1 MDHDIIVIGAGAAGL
16 IAAGRAA
23 GEGASVLLVERN
35 KQSGRKLLITGKG
48 RCNITNTAPRSEH
61 FKNIF
66 PNPRFLKHAYA
77 TFFTDDILALLN
89 GEGVPTVIERG
100 NRAFPESNQSEDVR
114 NALQQWAQRQG
125 VTFLFETQVE
135 KIITEEGQLT
145 GLRVQELHGTR
156 TIRCRAAILCAGGRS
171 YPATGSDGSGFR
183 LAHDAGHS
191 IIAVRPAL
199 VPLETEGTLAERLQ
213 GLSLKNAYAVL
224 WVNGKKQTE
233 AFGELLFTHFGL
245 SGPVILT
252 LSRSVVDALAAGQKA
267 EISIDLK
274 PALEEPKLDQRLLRD
289 LNENGKKRLE
299 NVFRLWLPSK
309 MIPLFLQ
316 ELDIDGNKPANQM
329 GAVERRKTMLMMKN
343 LRFTISGN
351 RSFKEA
357 VITAGGVSTGEI
369 RSKTM
374 ESKLLKGLFF
384 AGEVM
389 DLDANTGGYNLQI
402 AWSTGWLAG
411 LSAAESLRS
420 TSE

>member
-1 MDHDIIVIGAGAAGL
+1 MDFDIIVIGAGAAGL

-23 GEGASVLLVERN
+23 QQGASVVVVERN
-35 KQSGRKLLITGKG
+35 RQAGRKLLITGKG

-66 PNPRFLKHAYA
+66 PSPRFLKHAYA
-77 TFFTDDILALLN
+77 TFFADDILALLN

-125 VTFLFETQVE
+125 VTFLFETQAE
-135 KIITEEGQLT
+135 KIITEEGRLT
-145 GLRVQELHGTR
+145 GLRVQDLHGTR
-156 TIRCRAAILCAGGRS
+156 SISCMAAILCAGGRS

-183 LAHDAGHS
+183 LARDAGHT
-191 IIAVRPAL
+191 IVPLRPAL
-199 VPLETEGTLAERLQ
+199 VPLETAGTLAGRLQ
-213 GLSLKNAYAVL
+213 GLSLKNANAVL
-224 WVNGKKQTE
+224 WVNGKKQAE

-252 LSRSVVDALAAGQKA
+252 LSRAVVDALTAGHKA

-274 PALEEPKLDQRLLRD
+274 PALEEPKLDQRLVRD

-299 NVFRLWLPSK
+299 NVFKLWLPSK
-309 MIPLFLQ
+309 MVPVFLE
-316 ELDIDGNKPANQM
+316 ELGIDGNKPANQM
-329 GAVERRKTMLMMKN
+329 EAAARRKAMLMMKN
-343 LRFTISGN
+343 LRFSISGN

-369 RSKTM
+369 QSKSM
-374 ESKLLKGLFF
+374 ESKLVTGLYF
-384 AGEVM
+384 AGEVI

-411 LSAAESLRS
+411 QSAADSL
-420 TSE
+420 TNAAG